1 MKPNQTTDKE
11 LSLWLGKVLQKE
23 PYKHDFQDS
32 VGYLDGEYLQRCSKC
47 GNRTDSHKTMTAL
60 SVQLA
65 ELRKQQCP
73 IPDPIPLDWP
83 NAKKHQWAII
93 KEMGEIV
100 FMEALGDIYTVSES
114 CTKITC
120 DFESWLILHAQPRDY
135 LQAAAELKEK
145 QK

>member
-1 MKPNQTTDKE
+1 MNNQMPDKQF
-11 LSLWLGKVLQKE
+11 SLWLGKVLQPKTNKHNTNGNVYGYCE
-23 PYKHDFQDS
+23 KCQTYSKNYKS
-32 VGYLDGEYLQRCSKC
+32 
-47 GNRTDSHKTMTAL
+47 
-60 SVQLA
+60 A
-65 ELRKQQCP
+65 EC

-100 FMEALGDIYTVSES
+100 FMEALGDIYTVSEY

-135 LQAAAELKEK
+135 LQAAAELKLNQENNNE
-145 QK
+145 QE

>member
-1 MKPNQTTDKE
+1 MKPNQMTDKQF
-11 LSLWLGKVLQKE
+11 SLWLGEVLLGDG
-23 PYKHDFQDS
+23 PYQHVLTKS
-32 VGYLDGEYLQRCSKC
+32 AWTGYARCLKC
-47 GNRTDSHKTMTAL
+47 GKDEKH
-60 SVQLA
+60 SVMAKL
-65 ELRKQQCP
+65 ECP
-73 IPDPIPLDWP
+73 IKTEIPLDWP

-100 FMEALGDIYTVSES
+100 FMEALGDIYTVSEY

-145 QK
+145 QKLNSQ